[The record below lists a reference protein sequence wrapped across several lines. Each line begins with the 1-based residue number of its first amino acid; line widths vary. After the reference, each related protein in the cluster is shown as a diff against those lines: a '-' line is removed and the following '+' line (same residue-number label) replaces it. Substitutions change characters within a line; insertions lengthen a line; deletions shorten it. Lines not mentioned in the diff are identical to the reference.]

1 MNVNSRQAKKNQ
13 KKKELVTKAEEPIGL
28 TESNSFDLST
38 LSLEALALRYREI
51 DRQSRFLKG
60 QILLEARKQCLNN
73 NNKFGEWRSLNFNG
87 QLTAQVATHLMNL
100 AEFFN
105 NERPLGDIPVSAGYL
120 MAAPKQKDISEVLY
134 ERVSKMEKPSLKDV
148 KEIIDELNPTEDV
161 NKEVSNEDIEDS
173 LNKLSKKKLVE
184 WMMKNMNS
192 KQLNKVIKG

>member
-38 LSLEALALRYREI
+38 LSLDALALRYREI

-60 QILLEARKQCLNN
+60 QILLEARKQCLN